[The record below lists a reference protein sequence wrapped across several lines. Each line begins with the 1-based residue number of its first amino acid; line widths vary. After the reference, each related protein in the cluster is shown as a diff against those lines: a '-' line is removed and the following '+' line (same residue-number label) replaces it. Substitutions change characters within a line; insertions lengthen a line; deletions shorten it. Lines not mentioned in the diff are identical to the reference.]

1 MNWKRIIA
9 WTAAIGVLLIVAL
22 VVSGYFALR
31 SSSFHQYVLAKIVQ
45 QAEES
50 TGGKV
55 EIRNFDF
62 RLSGLSADLYG
73 LTIHGTEPSDQKP
86 LLQVDKLTVGLK
98 ILSVIHHK
106 INLNQL
112 LIEHPVAH
120 LLVDKTGR
128 NNIPQPNAPKQKSSQ
143 TNVFDLAVGHVLL
156 GNGEIY
162 YDDRQSSID
171 ADVYDLR
178 TEVNFDSLA
187 TRYAGSISYHKG
199 RVKYA
204 GLPSLAHS
212 LDARFDAT
220 PSGLNLSPLVL
231 TVGSSRIALQANVTN
246 YSNPRTDARYNILLH
261 TQDFAEMIT
270 AAAPAGDVALSGKLH
285 YENLPN
291 QTVLRDVSL
300 DGQIDS
306 SALLI
311 SAPQGRVE
319 LRKLFGRYKLAD
331 GNLQARDVIMEL
343 LNGKFTANATVQHWD
358 KSPSTKLRATLQ
370 GISIAAVKSSLRDPS
385 IKSFP
390 LSGNVDGS
398 VEASWVGSVSN
409 LRAQSELG
417 IRAAIVNQ
425 GGGAQNVPLTGAVHV
440 SYDGPK
446 NLIAVQQSI
455 VQTPSSSIVA
465 QGNVSSRPKGESQLA
480 VQAKTSNLH
489 ELATLASALQTA
501 PKDQSPQPKP
511 LNLSGSATLNATL
524 QGSLQNPQIQGQLT
538 AQNLSIEGTQ
548 ISTLQLTTQA
558 NPSSVVVQNGSLVI
572 PKQANKKQGQI
583 SFNANVGLQHWS
595 YLPSNPLAVN
605 ASVKQVSIAQ
615 LQQIAHV
622 QYPIVGD
629 LSADLTLRGS
639 QLNPEGGGNLEI
651 INATVYDEPV
661 HILKAQFQAT
671 NGTVTSSLNVS
682 LSAGAATADLT
693 FVPKTKAY
701 KVQMD
706 APGIVLAKLQAV
718 QAKNLQLTGT
728 LTAIASGSGTVDNP
742 QLTATVQIPQLQI
755 QQNTI
760 SGIKAQLNVANQ
772 QADLSLATAVAQAT
786 LQANAKVNLTGDHYA
801 DVKID
806 TSRIPLQPLLAVYAP
821 SVPDDFQGETELHAT
836 LKGPLKDKARME
848 AHLEIPT
855 LTATYQQLKIGNSGP
870 IRADYANSVLVLQPS
885 EIKGTDTSLS
895 FRGRV
900 PVGAGNK
907 GMELSAT
914 GSVNLRLVRMF
925 DPDIKSSGLINLDVR
940 TTANGGKPEVTG
952 QIKIQ
957 NVSVITTTAPV
968 GIDSLN
974 GTLDLK
980 NNQIQMTELKGQV
993 GGGDISIGGAIT
1005 YKPQLQFNMALQGKS
1020 LRLRYPDGVRSV
1032 LDSDLKLTGNLQEA
1046 AVNGRVLI
1054 DGLSFTSDFDL
1065 AKFMNQ
1071 FTGANVPPSGSTF
1084 ADNVN
1089 LNVAVQSAGDLSAAA
1104 STISIEGTVNLR
1116 LIGTAANP
1124 VVVGRTDLTSGDIFF
1139 MSQRYQ
1145 LQRGIINFTNPNEIE
1160 PVVNISLT
1168 TTVEQYNLT
1177 LNITGPIDKLQTSYL
1192 SDPPLAPVDII
1203 NLIARG
1209 RTTEEAS
1216 TSSFGADSI
1225 LAAGVASQLGTGV
1238 QKLVGISS
1246 LQIDPL
1252 LGGNTANPSARIAL
1266 QQRVTKNFVFTFS
1279 TDVAQPQSEMVQ
1291 GDYQISKRWSVSA
1304 GRDEYGSIT
1313 AEGRFHT
1320 SF

>member
-1 MNWKRIIA
+1 MKWKRIIG
-9 WTAAIGVLLIVAL
+9 WTAAIGVLLIAVL
-22 VVSGYFALR
+22 VIGGYVALR
-31 SSSFHQYVLAKIVQ
+31 SSSFHRYVLAKIIQ

-55 EIRNFDF
+55 EIRNFDVH
-62 RLSGLSADLYG
+62 LSGITADLYG
-73 LTIHGTEPSDQKP
+73 LTIHGAESSDQKP

-106 INLNQL
+106 VNLNQL
-112 LIEHPVAH
+112 LIDHPVAH
-120 LLVDKTGR
+120 LLVDKNGR

-156 GNGEIY
+156 SDGEIY
-162 YDDRQSSID
+162 YNDRQGSID

-178 TEVNFDSLA
+178 TEVNFDSLV
-187 TRYAGSISYHKG
+187 TRYAGSISYHNG

-204 GLPSLAHS
+204 GLRSLAHS
-212 LDARFDAT
+212 LDARLDAT
-220 PSGLNLSPLVL
+220 PSGVNLSPLVL
-231 TVGSSRIALQANVTN
+231 TVGSSRITLQANVTD
-246 YSNPRTDARYNILLH
+246 YSNPRADASYNILLH
-261 TQDFAEMIT
+261 TQDFAGIST
-270 AAAPAGDVALSGKLH
+270 GAVPAGDVALSGKIR
-285 YENLPN
+285 YQNLPN
-291 QTVLRDVSL
+291 QPILRDVSL
-300 DGQIDS
+300 DGQLDS

-311 SAPQGRVE
+311 SAPQGRIEV
-319 LRKLFGRYKLAD
+319 RKLFGRYKLAD
-331 GNLQARDVIMEL
+331 GNLQAQDVVMEL
-343 LNGKFTANATVQHWD
+343 MNGKFSANASVQHLD
-358 KSPSTKLRATLQ
+358 KTPATKLRATLQ
-370 GISIAAVKSSLRDPS
+370 GISIAAVKGALRDAS
-385 IKSFP
+385 IKGLP
-390 LSGNVDGS
+390 LTGNVDGS
-398 VEASWVGSVSN
+398 LDASWVGSVSKV
-409 LRAQSELG
+409 RAQSEVG
-417 IRAAIVNQ
+417 IHAAIVNQ
-425 GGGAQNVPLTGAVHV
+425 GSGAQNVPLTGAIHV

-446 NLIAVQQSI
+446 NLITVQQSI
-455 VQTPSSSIVA
+455 VQTPSSSLVA
-465 QGNVSSRPKGESQLA
+465 RGVVSSLPKGRSQLSI
-480 VQAKTSNLH
+480 QAKTSNLH
-489 ELATLASALQTA
+489 ELATLASAFQAPPKDKSTA
-501 PKDQSPQPKP
+501 PKQLSV
-511 LNLSGSATLNATL
+511 SGSAALNATV

-538 AQNLSIEGTQ
+538 AQNLRIEGTQ

-558 NPSSVVVQNGSLVI
+558 SPSNVVVQNGSLVI
-572 PKQANKKQGQI
+572 PKQGNIKQGQI

-595 YLPSNPLAVN
+595 YLPSNPIVVN

-615 LQQIAHV
+615 LQKIAHL

-629 LSADLTLRGS
+629 LSADLTLQGS
-639 QLNPEGGGNLEI
+639 QLNPEGHGNLEI
-651 INATVYDEPV
+651 ANAKVYDEPV
-661 HILKAQFQAT
+661 QNLKAQFQAT
-671 NGTVTSSLNVS
+671 NGSVTSLLNVS
-682 LSAGAATADLT
+682 LPAGSATANVT
-693 FVPKTKAY
+693 FLPKTKAY
-701 KVQMD
+701 KVQLD
-706 APGIVLAKLQAV
+706 APGIVLAKLQVV
-718 QAKNLQLTGT
+718 QAKNLQLAGT
-728 LTAIASGSGTVDNP
+728 ITITASGSGAVDIP
-742 QLTATVQIPQLQI
+742 QLTATVQIPQLQV

-760 SGIKAQLNVANQ
+760 SGIKAQLNLANH
-772 QADLSLATAVAQAT
+772 QADLSLSTAVAQAT
-786 LQANAKVNLTGDHYA
+786 LQANAKVNLTGDYYTDA
-801 DVKID
+801 KID
-806 TSRIPLQPLLAVYAP
+806 TSRIPLQPLVAVYAP
-821 SVPDDFQGETELHAT
+821 SVPDGFQGETELHAT
-836 LKGPLKDKARME
+836 LKGPLKDKTRLE

-855 LTATYQQLKIGNSGP
+855 LTATYQQLQIGNSGP

-885 EIKGTDTSLS
+885 EIKGTDTSLR

-900 PVGAGNK
+900 PVGTGIK
-907 GMELSAT
+907 GMELTAT
-914 GSVNLRLVRMF
+914 GSVNLRLARMF
-925 DPDIKSSGLINLDVR
+925 DPDIKSSGLLNLDVR
-940 TTANGGKPEVTG
+940 TTANDGKPEVTG
-952 QIKIQ
+952 QIKVQ
-957 NVSVITTTAPV
+957 NVSLITTTAPV

-993 GGGDISIGGAIT
+993 GGGDVSVGGAII
-1005 YKPQLQFNMALQGKS
+1005 YRPQLQFNMALQGKS
-1020 LRLRYPDGVRSV
+1020 IRLRYPEGVRSV
-1032 LDSDLKLTGNLQEA
+1032 LDSDLKLTGTLQEA

-1084 ADNVN
+1084 ADNVK

-1139 MSQRYQ
+1139 MSRRYE

-1177 LNITGPIDKLQTSYL
+1177 LNFTGPIDKLQTSYV

-1209 RTTEEAS
+1209 QTTEEAS

-1238 QKLVGISS
+1238 QKLAGISS

-1252 LGGNTANPSARIAL
+1252 LGGNNTNPSARIAL
-1266 QQRVTKNFVFTFS
+1266 QQRVSKNFVFTFS
-1279 TDVAQPQSEMVQ
+1279 TDVAQPQGEMVQ

-1304 GRDEYGSIT
+1304 ERDEYGGFT

-1320 SF
+1320 NF